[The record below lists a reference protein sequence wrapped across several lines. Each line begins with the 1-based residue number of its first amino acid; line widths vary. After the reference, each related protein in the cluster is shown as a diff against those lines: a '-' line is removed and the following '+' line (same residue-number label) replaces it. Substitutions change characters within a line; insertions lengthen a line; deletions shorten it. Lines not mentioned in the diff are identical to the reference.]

1 MKKQILVL
9 VALLLTATALTAATR
24 GDGLLDQAKTNLAKK
39 EFTPARYYFKEALNA
54 FANEKN
60 PQKAVEAGVAAAQ
73 LYHRENYYR
82 EAFEMLARADA
93 AIDEQVALGAQLN
106 DLYYDT
112 ARERLAMYINVKNA
126 FKARENL
133 DRMASLVG
141 KNPVRAADLLYNE
154 AAFSYAFGNN
164 KAGDDAINK
173 LISVY
178 EREDNYEKA
187 DSSFRALIDCATAS
201 KNARLLNRTYS
212 RYNQWSDSMKMLRTQ
227 ERLDKVAA
235 EVAERDVTIDGLNHT
250 IGVKTALIVT
260 LFVVIALLVAV
271 IVIGVIILIRYIVRC
286 RNLRRN
292 LDTALE
298 HTRLKDAFIHNILS
312 QMQPTLDILPSEHPA
327 VKALKKFAADVQ
339 ELSELESNV
348 KELYETEDVN
358 VLQFCEGLADE
369 IRPRLAEDVTLTVN
383 APKMNAR
390 LNVEETANV
399 LRHLL
404 INAAVNTPAGG
415 KISLEYKKRGA
426 RSAQFII
433 TDSGN
438 GISEEKRDSIFRPF
452 NEVRDLTKGTGLG
465 LPINAIRARRLNGSL
480 TLDRTYTKGA
490 RFILDV
496 HS

>member
-1 MKKQILVL
+1 MKKQILFL
-9 VALLLTATALTAATR
+9 VALLLSVTALSAATR
-24 GDGLLDQAKTNLAKK
+24 GDGLFDQAKANLAKK
-39 EFTPARYYFKEALNA
+39 EYTPARYYFKEALNA
-54 FANEKN
+54 YVNEKK
-60 PQKAVEAGVAAAQ
+60 PKKAVEAGVAAAQ

-82 EAFEMLARADA
+82 EAFEVLARADA
-93 AIDEQVALGAQLN
+93 AIDEQVAQGAQLN

-112 ARERLAMYINVKNA
+112 ARERLAMYVNLKNA
-126 FKARENL
+126 VKARENL
-133 DRMASLVG
+133 DRMASHIG
-141 KNPVRAADLLYNE
+141 KDPVKAADLLYNE

-178 EREDNYEKA
+178 ERENSYEKA
-187 DSSFRALIDCATAS
+187 DSSFRSLIDCATAS
-201 KNARLLNRTYS
+201 KNARLLNRTYA
-212 RYNQWSDSMKMLRTQ
+212 RYNQWTDSMKMLRTQ
-227 ERLDKVAA
+227 ERLDKAAA
-235 EVAERDVTIDGLNHT
+235 EVAERDSTIEDLNHT

-260 LFVVIALLVAV
+260 LFVIIALLAAV
-271 IVIGVIILIRYIVRC
+271 IVIGAIVLVRYVARC
-286 RNLRRN
+286 RKLRRN

-312 QMQPTLDILPSEHPA
+312 QMQPTLDILPAEHPA

-339 ELSELESNV
+339 ELSELESNI
-348 KELYETEDVN
+348 KDIYETEDVN
-358 VLQFCEGLADE
+358 VLQFCEQLADE
-369 IRPRLAEDVTLTVN
+369 VRPRLAPDVTLTVN

-426 RSAQFII
+426 RSAQFIV
-433 TDSGN
+433 TDSGS
-438 GISEEKRDSIFRPF
+438 GVAEEKRDSIFRPF

-480 TLDRTYTKGA
+480 TLDRTYAKGA